1 MIIRRSHE
9 LGLDEAR
16 KRADRIAQDLSDE
29 YGVRAAWE
37 GDHMV
42 VRGSGINGQLLV
54 AEEHIELQLKLG
66 FAMSL
71 MEAPIRAVIEKTIDD
86 ELA

>member
-1 MIIRRSHE
+1 MRIRRSHE
-9 LGLDEAR
+9 LGMDEAR
-16 KRADRIAQDLSDE
+16 KRADRIAKDLSDE
-29 YGVRAAWE
+29 YGVRAEWE

-54 AEEHIELQLKLG
+54 AEQFIELQVKLG
-66 FAMSL
+66 FAMRL

>member
-1 MIIRRSHE
+1 MRIRRSHE

-16 KRADRIAQDLSDE
+16 KRADRIATDLSDE
-29 YGVRAAWE
+29 YGVTAAWE

-54 AEEHIELQLKLG
+54 AEEYIELQIRLG

-71 MEAPIRAVIEKTIDD
+71 MEAPIRAVIEKTIDE

>member
-1 MIIRRSHE
+1 MRIRRSHE
-9 LGLDEAR
+9 LGMAEAR
-16 KRADRIAQDLSDE
+16 KRADRIAKDLADE
-29 YGVRAAWE
+29 YGVRAQWE

-54 AEEHIELQLKLG
+54 AEEYIELQVKLG

-71 MEAPIRAVIEKTIDD
+71 MEAPIRAVIENTIDD